1 MMPKLPA
8 RIEENLDRFHD
19 CGLLLLRLGSGL
31 LMAFAHGYPK
41 LIGFAEKSASF
52 ADPLHIGSTASLALA
67 VFAEFFCAL
76 AVAAGLWTRLATLPV
91 IITMGVVIF
100 LVHGDDPFKVQEKG
114 WLFLLLYAVILLT
127 GPGKYALDTWIARLR
142 RPG

>member
-1 MMPKLPA
+1 MAPKLPL

-19 CGLLLLRLGSGL
+19 CGLFLLRLGAGC

-41 LIGFAEKSASF
+41 LIHFSEKAAGFS
-52 ADPLHIGSTASLALA
+52 DPLHIGSTASLALA

-76 AVAAGLWTRLATLPV
+76 AVAAGFWTRLASLPV
-91 IITMGVVIF
+91 IITMVVAAV
-100 LVHGDDPFKVQEKG
+100 LVHGGDPFKTQEKA
-114 WLFLLLYAVILLT
+114 WLFGLLYLVILLT